1 MLAAYYV
8 SPGGSDAADGL
19 SPASAWKTVA
29 PVNAKDFAPGDQ
41 VLFQGGS
48 TFNGTAHFSAED
60 AGTAIEAISR
70 CKPDYVVLDYQLV
83 RSTAVDV
90 LRALYPSM
98 SDVGFIVLTNHA
110 TPQYR
115 RVCVEAGATWFLD
128 KTRDF
133 AKVKDI
139 VAKLRE
145 PSSSMPP
152 LGRLP

>member
-1 MLAAYYV
+1 MNSAPQTTV
-8 SPGGSDAADGL
+8 FIVEDSEIVRDALVDL
-19 SPASAWKTVA
+19 LEDCEDVTV
-29 PVNAKDFAPGDQ
+29 VG
-41 VLFQGGS
+41 
-48 TFNGTAHFSAED
+48 SAED